1 MKRIVIDTNILFSSI
16 LNINSKIAQ
25 IILNGFHDYNFY
37 APEYIREE
45 IIVHKDKLCKI
56 ANLSEKDFLE
66 IYELMLKHVII
77 IDLQLI
83 PKKHLIKAEELCKD
97 IDIDDT
103 PFLALALYLNGTLW
117 TGDKRLIKGLNKK
130 GIRQIISTTDLHNR
144 FLNKHK

>member
-25 IILNGFHDYNFY
+25 IILNGFHHYDFY

-45 IIVHKDKLCKI
+45 IIEHKEKLCKI
-56 ANLSEKDFLE
+56 ANLSDKAFLE

-77 IDLQLI
+77 LDLQFFPEKYLN
-83 PKKHLIKAEELCKD
+83 KAEELCHD

-103 PFLALALYLNGTLW
+103 PFVPLALYINGTLW
-117 TGDKRLIKGLNKK
+117 AGDKRLIKGLHKK
-130 GIRQIISTTDLHNR
+130 GIQQIISIADLHKH
-144 FLNKHK
+144 FINKHK